1 MAWIVAGPLLGLAR
15 RLANAHGAWRLRR
28 LGYLDFASSRP
39 SGALAPQG
47 GDLWFLYNLVRQ
59 RKPRLIMEL
68 GSGCSTVIFAQALH
82 DNAKDAGE
90 DPDNAGR
97 IISFDGMAEW
107 AEVTRASVPAHL
119 APFCEI
125 QYVSA
130 VEEDRGS
137 DLGFRYQRLPEGVPD
152 FLYVDGPALL
162 PERKICFDAM
172 YLQERFQPGFTMV
185 VDGRHDT
192 VRFLRRHL
200 SEKYRVSRNLV
211 LHNTRFDLLG

>member
-1 MAWIVAGPLLGLAR
+1 M
-15 RLANAHGAWRLRR
+15 
-28 LGYLDFASSRP
+28 
-39 SGALAPQG
+39 
-47 GDLWFLYNLVRQ
+47 
-59 RKPRLIMEL
+59 
-68 GSGCSTVIFAQALH
+68 
-82 DNAKDAGE
+82 
-90 DPDNAGR
+90 
-97 IISFDGMAEW
+97 
-107 AEVTRASVPAHL
+107 
-119 APFCEI
+119 
-125 QYVSA
+125 
-130 VEEDRGS
+130 
-137 DLGFRYQRLPEGVPD
+137 PD